1 MSITDALTNTRPGT
15 RPFSVT
21 RVAEHSNPALSG
33 CPGSCPPLLSPAPK
47 TTQADHPREEALA
60 NRGAWLRPRRPLC
73 KLCPAPNPQGWHG
86 LGVVLVES
94 GVERTSLDDPMRI
107 AVAAALP
114 PRISASP
121 SSPAFQIV
129 DQKASR
135 RLPDLSADPFGFRGQ
150 RTAYAQR
157 RHRDCRVS
165 RYAGTLIS
173 EPLLVIEL
181 GGFQISSGKLAYCCV
196 CAGTFG

>member
-1 MSITDALTNTRPGT
+1 MPSPPLARSKSDKGARRPG
-15 RPFSVT
+15 
-21 RVAEHSNPALSG
+21 
-33 CPGSCPPLLSPAPK
+33 PLAPSA
-47 TTQADHPREEALA
+47 TA
-60 NRGAWLRPRRPLC
+60 LC

-86 LGVVLVES
+86 LSVVLVES

-135 RLPDLSADPFGFRGQ
+135 RLPDLSPDPFGFRRQ

-165 RYAGTLIS
+165 RHAGTLIS
-173 EPLLVIEL
+173 EPLLVIAL
-181 GGFQISSGKLAYCCV
+181 GGFQISLGKLAYCCV
-196 CAGTFG
+196 YRVLRVAPRTTPTPSSPCHRVSLSRCGQI